1 MAITIVQ
8 KNKSKGIFTWYA
20 RVPDPSSR
28 GRVHFYSLETTSKS
42 EAKTK
47 LQERIKAGAYDI
59 EDQKSTMTLGDGVT
73 KFEQY
78 QRAKGTR
85 PGSIEVMLQAVR
97 SLQPLFRKR
106 IVDIQPVE
114 IAECF
119 QEENSGVCAG
129 TYRVRKTCL
138 STMFNY
144 FVNVLEILP
153 RNPIKTAVPY
163 RRMVKPVREFW
174 TADQIDRILA
184 HAPTPTYRLMW
195 AFMAFAGLRIS
206 EAASMRPEKI
216 HDGMI
221 HIVGKG
227 GKAATVPVCPRLAR
241 EIERY
246 HGDWKFYGRGLHL
259 DKAAK
264 TAIPEGFPGKAHPHR
279 FRHSFGSNLI
289 RAGVNVKVVQKLMR
303 HENIQM
309 TLDIYGHIL
318 DTDAEDAISKVF
330 P

>member
-8 KNKSKGIFTWYA
+8 KNKSKGVLTWYA
-20 RVPDPSSR
+20 RVPDPSAR
-28 GRVHFYSLETTSKS
+28 GGVHFFSLKTTSKS

-47 LQERIKAGAYDI
+47 LQDRIEEGAYKLLDP
-59 EDQKSTMTLGDGVT
+59 KSRMTLGEGVA
-73 KFEQY
+73 KFEQF
-78 QRAKGTR
+78 QRAKGMK
-85 PGSIEVMLQAVR
+85 PGSIDVTLQAIR
-97 SLQPLFRKR
+97 SLNPLMGKR
-106 IVDIQPVE
+106 IADIQPSE
-114 IAECF
+114 ISECF
-119 QEENSGVCAG
+119 QRANAGVCPG
-129 TYRVRKTCL
+129 TYRVRKTSL
-138 STMFNY
+138 TTMYNY

-153 RNPIKTAVPY
+153 RNPIKTAVPA

-174 TADQIDRILA
+174 TSEQIDRILA
-184 HAPTPTYRLMW
+184 YAPNPTYRLMW

-216 HDGMI
+216 HDGKI
-221 HIVGKG
+221 HVVGKG

-246 HGDWKFYGRGLHL
+246 HGDWDFYGRGLFL
-259 DKAAK
+259 DKAAAK
-264 TAIPEGFPGKAHPHR
+264 AMPEGFPGKAHPHR

-303 HENIQM
+303 HETIQM

-318 DTDAEDAISKVF
+318 DTDAEDAVSKVF